1 MTRSK
6 DRLTVTI
13 DRSLLDA
20 ANAAVAEGRD
30 SLSAW
35 VNRAVAERLL
45 KEQRLAALADAI
57 GMYESQYGIISDAEL
72 TKQRRADR
80 ESSTVVRS
88 AKRATPV
95 PGLPRE

>member
-1 MTRSK
+1 MTRAK

-20 ANAAVAEGRD
+20 ANAAVAEGGAD

-45 KEQRLAALADAI
+45 KEQRLAALADAVAR
-57 GMYESQYGIISDAEL
+57 YETRFGIISDAEL
-72 TKQRRADR
+72 MKQRRADR

-88 AKRATPV
+88 VKRRA
-95 PGLPRE
+95 PRKRGAA